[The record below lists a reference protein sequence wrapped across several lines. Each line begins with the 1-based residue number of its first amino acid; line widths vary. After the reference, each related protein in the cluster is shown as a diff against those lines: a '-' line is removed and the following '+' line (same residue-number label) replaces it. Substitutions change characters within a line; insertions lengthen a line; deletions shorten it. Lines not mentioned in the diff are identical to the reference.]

1 MSVIGHS
8 LWVNVLNR
16 TKEINQI
23 NETDQINQI
32 DDIEKINEINQT
44 YQTDQTDKIDEIN
57 EIDQIN
63 DLNGAK
69 AMKDYYKVLGIKKNA
84 SGKDIRARWIE
95 LIRKLHPDRAGEG
108 GAEAP
113 RLKEINEAYGVLKHS
128 STRVEY
134 DLQRAFHRKKR
145 SSFLRRLISSP
156 GILVVLLILGLI
168 YVQRIRVA
176 PLAKPTFP
184 SVRGSIDIKVNP
196 PSSPLPHA
204 PNELNEINRIDH
216 TDLPNDLNYMKASF
230 PVLKSAA
237 SVIARKAV
245 HQEILQ
251 KKVAKPF
258 AVNSKGNPPLSRV
271 QSVAKP
277 PSSILPSKRNNPNTL
292 NEIKETNP
300 KNLIVAQPEHP
311 PLIATEEEV
320 RQFFV
325 QYREQYNQMDIE
337 GFLSLFSSKA
347 VQNHRDGFDEMKRIY
362 SDFFDK
368 SRTLWFH
375 MKDMRIE
382 IYQNAVQVN
391 ARYEIYQ
398 TMKKR
403 GKKRAWRGDI
413 SWILIRENG
422 ALKIRSLDFKP
433 QKSR

>member
-1 MSVIGHS
+1 
-8 LWVNVLNR
+8 
-16 TKEINQI
+16 
-23 NETDQINQI
+23 
-32 DDIEKINEINQT
+32 
-44 YQTDQTDKIDEIN
+44 
-57 EIDQIN
+57 
-63 DLNGAK
+63 
-69 AMKDYYKVLGIKKNA
+69 MKDYYKILGIKENA

-95 LIRKLHPDRAGEG
+95 LMRKLHPDRAGEG

-145 SSFLRRLISSP
+145 GAFLRRLISSP
-156 GILVVLLILGLI
+156 GILVVLLIPGLI

-184 SVRGSIDIKVNP
+184 SVRGPIDIKVNP
-196 PSSPLPHA
+196 PSSPLPHD
-204 PNELNEINRIDH
+204 PNALNQTNQMNQINHKNEI
-216 TDLPNDLNYMKASF
+216 
-230 PVLKSAA
+230 

-245 HQEILQ
+245 QQEILQ
-251 KKVAKPF
+251 KKEAKPF
-258 AVNSKGNPPLSRV
+258 ALNSKGNPPLSRV
-271 QSVAKP
+271 QSWALAKS
-277 PSSILPSKRNNPNTL
+277 PSSSRPGKLKNLNKENQINGTKQT
-292 NEIKETNP
+292 NEINQTDQTPFVLAAKAEISAAVPKPALLLNQPKPFNKIDVTNHINQTNEINQI
-300 KNLIVAQPEHP
+300 NLIVAQPEHT

-325 QYREQYNQMDIE
+325 QYREQYNQLNIE

-347 VQNHRDGFDEMKRIY
+347 VQNQRDGFDEIRRIY

-375 MKDMRIE
+375 IKDMRIE

-398 TMKKR
+398 ILKKR

-413 SWILIRENG
+413 NWILIRENG

-433 QKSR
+433 QK